1 MDIDELRQDDSPDR
15 RRYRLGML
23 TLVTEASVP
32 ATRFEAWL
40 PRTGDAGDLLP
51 AIALWVGGS
60 EKREAHRGS
69 APLVTGGVALW
80 LEEKSDHASLL
91 CPAGHAELDLEER
104 WGSISPRDGTSDLGA
119 LLSASTA
126 ILMGRAGAVLMDA
139 SAIIDTS
146 GGGWMIVGPFE
157 DRSRLVH
164 AFVRDGCD
172 YVSDDQ
178 LVVRRAH
185 HQAGVVVLESW
196 HRPTAHSSARQAAAA
211 LPFGKWRPR
220 AQLRGVLLARTISSR
235 TPLPARAVSRGQAL
249 ASLVD
254 ASPHLHSDPVTVDA
268 LRELLASCVARP
280 AFAVMSDRERGYP
293 LGSAVRQL
301 TDAIDAI
308 V

>member
-40 PRTGDAGDLLP
+40 PRTGDAGDLPP

-69 APLVTGGVALW
+69 APLVTRGVALW
-80 LEEKSDHASLL
+80 VEDKSDHASLL

-104 WGSISPRDGTSDLGA
+104 WGSVSPRDGTSDLGA

-139 SAIIDTS
+139 SAIIDSS
-146 GGGWMIVGPFE
+146 GGGWMVIGPRE
-157 DRSRLVH
+157 DRSTLVH
-164 AFVRDGCD
+164 AFVRDGFD

-178 LVVRRAH
+178 LVVRGAY
-185 HQAGVVVLESW
+185 HQAGLVVLESW
-196 HRPTAHSSARQAAAA
+196 HRPTARARQPATA
-211 LPFGKWRPR
+211 LPRGKWRAM
-220 AQLRGVLLARTISSR
+220 AQFRGVLLARTISSR
-235 TPLPARAVSRGQAL
+235 TPLPWRAVTREQTL

-254 ASPHLHSDPVTVDA
+254 ASPHLHSDPVMVDA
-268 LRELLASCVARP
+268 LHALLASCAARP
-280 AFAVMSDRERGYP
+280 AFAVLSDRELDYP
-293 LGSAVRQL
+293 SGNAVRQL
-301 TDAIDAI
+301 ASAIDSI
-308 V
+308 M